1 MVCNLFDN
9 NNETCHFLY
18 NKCQNI
24 IKTCCLE
31 TKVTRLLPA
40 FFSFCW
46 NYDNMLHRKGIISS
60 NAINTGEE
68 GARRGIINR
77 ENVAVFNI

>member
-24 IKTCCLE
+24 IKTCCLK
-31 TKVTRLLPA
+31 TKVTRLLLA
-40 FFSFCW
+40 LFTFCRP
-46 NYDNMLHRKGIISS
+46 YDNMLHCKGIISS
-60 NAINTGEE
+60 NAINTGEQE
-68 GARRGIINR
+68 GKEGN
-77 ENVAVFNI
+77 NK

>member
-9 NNETCHFLY
+9 NNETCHFLC

-31 TKVTRLLPA
+31 TKVTRLFIITP
-40 FFSFCW
+40 SF
-46 NYDNMLHRKGIISS
+46 LVFVGIM
-60 NAINTGEE
+60 
-68 GARRGIINR
+68 IICYT
-77 ENVAVFNI
+77 AKALYQAMP